1 MTDRTMDHAPRSL
14 TLDVII
20 PIYNEAEVLHLLF
33 AALDSTFSAENR
45 RSRHLSRVR
54 YILVDDGSADESAK
68 IISERIRLGT
78 PALLIRLSRNF
89 GHANAITA
97 GLDHSDADLVA
108 LLDADLQDPPAV
120 VLEMVDRVRDGSDI
134 VFGQRRKRKENVL
147 KRLGYWTFYRVIQA
161 LSEVSI
167 PVDSG
172 DFCLMTRRV
181 VAAMRDLPERLRY
194 PRVLRAWVG
203 FRQTGVEYERPRRQ
217 AGKTKYSMGRLY
229 RLATDGIASA
239 SIRPLKVAQFS
250 SFLFG
255 GLATVLAFLFILV
268 LAGWIEVAVSY
279 PILLVS
285 LLIATSNALITLV
298 MYVTCA
304 YLGRMYLEVKG
315 RPPYIVMERIGINDV
330 EGDH

>member
-1 MTDRTMDHAPRSL
+1 MDNAPRSL
-14 TLDVII
+14 TLDLII

-45 RSRHLSRVR
+45 GRRQLSRVR
-54 YILVDDGSADESAK
+54 YVLVDDGSADDSAK
-68 IISERIRLGT
+68 IISERIRQGT

-97 GLDHSDADLVA
+97 GLDHANADLVA

-120 VLEMVDRVRDGSDI
+120 VLEMVDRARDGYDI

-147 KRLGYWTFYRVIQA
+147 KRLGYWTFYRVISA
-161 LSEVSI
+161 LSEVAI

-217 AGKTKYSMGRLY
+217 AGTTKYTMGRLY
-229 RLATDGIASA
+229 RLATDGVASA

-255 GLATVLAFLFILV
+255 GLATALAVVFILV
-268 LAGWIEVAVSY
+268 LAGWVEVSVSH
-279 PILLVS
+279 PILLAS
-285 LLIATSNALITLV
+285 LLIASSNALITLV
-298 MYVTCA
+298 LYVACA

-315 RPPYIVMERIGINDV
+315 RPPYIVMERI
-330 EGDH
+330 ESHEAQRA

>member
-1 MTDRTMDHAPRSL
+1 MNNEPGSL
-14 TLDVII
+14 TLDIII
-20 PIYNEAEVLHLLF
+20 PIYNEADVLHLLF
-33 AALDSTFSAENR
+33 AALDSAFSPENCGPR
-45 RSRHLSRVR
+45 RLSRVR
-54 YILVDDGSADESAK
+54 YVLVDDGSADESAK
-68 IISERIRLGT
+68 IVSERIRLGA

-97 GLDHSDADLVA
+97 GLDHANADLIA

-120 VLEMVDRVRDGSDI
+120 VLDMVDRVRDGYDI
-134 VFGQRRKRKENVL
+134 VFGQRSKRKENVL
-147 KRLGYWTFYRVIQA
+147 KRLGYWTFYRVIKA
-161 LSEVSI
+161 LSEVAI

-181 VAAMRDLPERLRY
+181 VAAIRDLPERLRY

-203 FRQTGVEYERPRRQ
+203 FRQTGVEYERPRRR
-217 AGKTKYSMGRLY
+217 AGTTKYTMGRLY
-229 RLATDGIASA
+229 RLATDGVASA

-255 GLATVLAFLFILV
+255 GLATVLAVVFILV
-268 LAGWIEVAVSY
+268 LAGWFEVAVSY

-285 LLIATSNALITLV
+285 LLIASSNALITLV

-315 RPPYIVMERIGINDV
+315 RPPYIVMERIGNHDA
-330 EGDH
+330 EGGH